1 VIDSAV
7 ERGHEF
13 VEKGKE
19 SLREQASENLIGVF
33 GCGGLC
39 A

>member
-19 SLREQASENLIGVF
+19 SLREQASGNLIGVF